1 MPPQGAAARCRCQSA
16 VWVMELGCFAA
27 AGVPL
32 QGAASRCCRVLFALW
47 SLVAGA
53 LQPLL
58 VLLQWQASPGVQGAK
73 LLFIFPLRFQ
83 DQKGLG
89 GLVCL
94 SASFRPRLGLVL
106 ASFWL
111 RLFLLM
117 LRLRWCCEQHRQHKQ
132 QKQQKEQCTTG
143 ACAGAGAA
151 CATAGAAS
159 AAGAACAACAAASGP
174 SGPAGAACA
183 ASTAASAACAAFAA
197 ASAAAAAAPAASAA
211 SSAAAGPDRHR
222 IATLRSQGKRVS

>member
-1 MPPQGAAARCRCQSA
+1 
-16 VWVMELGCFAA
+16 MELGCFAA

-58 VLLQWQASPGVQGAK
+58 VLLQWQASPGAVQGAK

-94 SASFRPRLGLVL
+94 SASFRPRFGLVL
-106 ASFWL
+106 AASFFAYATVAVVL
-111 RLFLLM
+111 R
-117 LRLRWCCEQHRQHKQ
+117 
-132 QKQQKEQCTTG
+132 
-143 ACAGAGAA
+143 AA
-151 CATAGAAS
+151 
-159 AAGAACAACAAASGP
+159 
-174 SGPAGAACA
+174 
-183 ASTAASAACAAFAA
+183 
-197 ASAAAAAAPAASAA
+197 
-211 SSAAAGPDRHR
+211 
-222 IATLRSQGKRVS
+222 